1 MMPDASKLKE
11 KLNRWRY
18 VTGLSYNYISR
29 LQKMH
34 KKMRWKLY
42 YTCGEMTK
50 FKLMADEQQN
60 ARRQTDYTNNIN
72 TYVQDYT
79 KKKVE

>member
-1 MMPDASKLKE
+1 
-11 KLNRWRY
+11 
-18 VTGLSYNYISR
+18 
-29 LQKMH
+29 MH